1 MDQEEK
7 RAYNRRYFREHRND
21 IYVRRQQRV
30 AERRAS
36 LHQFFDELKQGQA
49 CQRCGIADPRLLE
62 FRYQDERGKTGNLK
76 NKAITMNWSIQRIL
90 QEVEKSQLLCWNC
103 RKLQAEREE

>member
-7 RAYNRRYFREHRND
+7 RAYNQQYFREHRSD
-21 IYVRRQQRV
+21 IYARRQQRV
-30 AERRAS
+30 AKRRAS

-103 RKLQAEREE
+103 RKLQAEREK